1 MRPHARITRPVAKR
15 KNQMLVTYSA
25 VVPRKV
31 HGTDVAAGQTLY
43 AVKKGDLFFLC
54 SYADENFARQMGAK
68 LSGPQIGGRSRK
80 LAARRRGIWPQVGA

>member
-31 HGTDVAAGQTLY
+31 RGTYVASGQRLY
-43 AVKKGDLFFLC
+43 AVKKGDLFFLW

-68 LSGPQIGGRSRK
+68 LSGPQIGGPETRY
-80 LAARRRGIWPQVGA
+80 LAPSGRMSFD